1 MHARMCKFNYEC
13 MSVFPYGS
21 PIAIEFEDPSSDDV
35 IVEVAAPNDTVP
47 QEESAASAPGM
58 EQSAEPTSA
67 AGVEARVNRLF
78 MLAMVRCKF
87 CLSNIWANLSPL
99 DPPTS
104 IPPQTP
110 STMSPVHETK
120 NTSIVP
126 EYYPRRK
133 ASTKKK
139 KKKHSNAR
147 HGVRI
152 SLQPF
157 PHTDLYVEAALN
169 TIYCVDRS

>member
-1 MHARMCKFNYEC
+1 MHSRMCKFNYEC

-47 QEESAASAPGM
+47 QEESAASAPGV

-87 CLSNIWANLSPL
+87 CLSNNWANLSPL

-104 IPPQTP
+104 IPSQTP

-120 NTSIVP
+120 KHIDRARILPQEEGIHEEEEEKTL
-126 EYYPRRK
+126 ERK
-133 ASTKKK
+133 AWYITST
-139 KKKHSNAR
+139 
-147 HGVRI
+147 
-152 SLQPF
+152 LP
-157 PHTDLYVEAALN
+157 PHRF
-169 TIYCVDRS
+169 ICRSGFEHNLLR